1 MIKQDYLKPEIL
13 VCVLHADGVLCQSP
27 QVQEVQAA
35 SIDVWGE
42 EEEFT
47 W

>member
-27 QVQEVQAA
+27 QVTAA
-35 SIDVWGE
+35 SFE
-42 EEEFT
+42 EWTEDEEFT
-47 W
+47 WD

>member
-13 VCVLHADGVLCQSP
+13 VCVLHADGVLCQSQ
-27 QVQEVQAA
+27 QVTAA
-35 SIDVWGE
+35 SIEDWQE
-42 EEEFT
+42 EEEDFT

>member
-27 QVQEVQAA
+27 QVTAA
-35 SIDVWGE
+35 SIEDWQE
-42 EEEFT
+42 EEDFT

>member
-27 QVQEVQAA
+27 QVQAA
-35 SIDVWGE
+35 SIDAWDE
-42 EEEFT
+42 EEEFK
-47 W
+47 WE

>member
-27 QVQEVQAA
+27 QVQAA
-35 SIDVWGE
+35 SIEDWE
-42 EEEFT
+42 EDEFT

>member
-27 QVQEVQAA
+27 ATIEAWETSVL
-35 SIDVWGE
+35 SDWNDE
-42 EEEFT
+42 EE
-47 W
+47 

>member
-27 QVQEVQAA
+27 QVKVVQAS
-35 SIDVWGE
+35 SIEDWE
-42 EEEFT
+42 EDEFT